1 MMKQKTFFFAIFLAL
16 FSLVIGPEQTGA
28 EGFFD
33 IYGGGASTGDADVD
47 VSISSSGLG
56 FVSTKSHTEKVDFGS
71 SYTLGVRAG
80 YWFDAFP
87 YVGFAGDL
95 SYFKA
100 DNETTEIHVIP
111 ISLLLM
117 LRYPLF
123 KSEKF
128 PHGRI
133 QPYVG
138 IGPGFFLS
146 VSDVDFRPTLPKA
159 FSGISSDVGLDLRAG
174 IAWQFYK
181 RLALFGEYRY
191 TNFTIDL
198 EQTDIL
204 FGLAG
209 TKETMKTRLAT
220 NHFLIGVSYR
230 F

>member
-1 MMKQKTFFFAIFLAL
+1 MKQKTFLFVIFLTL
-16 FSLVIGPEQTGA
+16 LSLAIGPAQALA
-28 EGFFD
+28 EGFID
-33 IYGGGASTGDADVD
+33 IYGGSASTGDTGVD
-47 VSISSSGLG
+47 VSISSSSLG
-56 FVSTKSHTEKVDFGS
+56 FVNTKNHKEKVGFGS
-71 SYTLGVRAG
+71 SYTLGARAG
-80 YWFDAFP
+80 YWFEKFP
-87 YVGFAGDL
+87 YVGVAADF

-100 DNETTEIHVIP
+100 ENETTEIHVVP

-123 KSEKF
+123 KTEKF
-128 PHGRI
+128 PRGRI
-133 QPYVG
+133 QPYAG

-146 VSDVDFRPTLPKA
+146 VSDVDFQPTLPKTL
-159 FSGISSDVGLDLRAG
+159 SGTSFDVGLDLRAG
-174 IAWQFYK
+174 IGWQFHK
-181 RLALFGEYRY
+181 HLALFGEYRY

-204 FGLAG
+204 FGFAG

>member
-1 MMKQKTFFFAIFLAL
+1 MKQKKFF
-16 FSLVIGPEQTGA
+16 LVIFSMLCFLTIGPAQALA
-28 EGFFD
+28 EGFID
-33 IYGGGASTGDADVD
+33 IYGGWVSTRDADLD
-47 VSISSSGLG
+47 LSISSSSLG
-56 FVSTKSHTEKVDFGS
+56 FVSTESHTEKIDFGS

-80 YWFDAFP
+80 GWFEKFP
-87 YVGFAGDL
+87 YVGIAGDL

-100 DNETTEIHVIP
+100 ENETAEIHVVP

-146 VSDVDFRPTLPKA
+146 ISNVDFRPTLPDT
-159 FSGISSDVGLDLRAG
+159 FSGTSFDVGLDLRAG
-174 IAWQFYK
+174 LAWQFYK
-181 RLALFGEYRY
+181 HLALFGEYRY
-191 TNFTIDL
+191 TDFRIHL

-209 TKETMKTRLAT
+209 TKETMKTHLTT
-220 NHFLIGVSYR
+220 NHFLIGISYR

>member
-1 MMKQKTFFFAIFLAL
+1 MVCFLTTGPAQAL
-16 FSLVIGPEQTGA
+16 A
-28 EGFFD
+28 EGFID
-33 IYGGGASTGDADVD
+33 IYGGWASTPSADVD
-47 VSISSSGLG
+47 VSISSSSLG
-56 FVSTKSHTEKVDFGS
+56 FVSTESHTGKVDFGS
-71 SYTLGVRAG
+71 SYTLGARAG
-80 YWFDAFP
+80 GYFEKLP
-87 YVGFAGDL
+87 YVGIAGDL

-100 DNETTEIHVIP
+100 ENGTTEIHVIP

-138 IGPGFFLS
+138 IGPGFFVS
-146 VSDVDFRPTLPKA
+146 VSNVDFRPALPKTV
-159 FSGISSDVGLDLRAG
+159 SGTCFDVGLDLRTG
-174 IAWQFYK
+174 ITWQFQK

-191 TNFTIDL
+191 TNFNIDL

-204 FGLAG
+204 YGLAG
-209 TKETMKTRLAT
+209 TQQTMKTHLTT